1 MICLLNEDFMANL
14 DPVTLDTGTLLGRPG
29 EDIAAAEAEAVV
41 QWLNK

>member
-1 MICLLNEDFMANL
+1 MANL